1 MKRKVF
7 FGLLL
12 GISLL
17 TLLCSGYLYLNHDV
31 IPSKT
36 LSSLL
41 NILDDDTSGITW
53 SNQSIINLDTLT
65 ASNPSGI
72 LFDHSHIT
80 ITSGGNYI
88 LSGKLANG
96 SIIVDTDDTVN
107 LTFNNASITNTNGP
121 ALYIK
126 NADTTFLTLCTNTT
140 NYLIDETSS
149 KSSMALG
156 ALRSH
161 KPLIFQGNGSLNITS
176 TSHYGIYSDSNIT
189 FNNGSIKITSL
200 NDCIATT
207 GNLDIINSHLN
218 LITSS
223 TGIKCNTISEH
234 ADGLIKFSPF

>member
-7 FGLLL
+7 FCLLL
-12 GISLL
+12 SISLI

-31 IPSKT
+31 IPSKS

-53 SNQSIINLDTLT
+53 SNQSIINLNTLT
-65 ASNPSGI
+65 ASNPTGI
-72 LFDHSHIT
+72 LFDHSLIT

-88 LSGKLANG
+88 LSGKLTDG

-107 LTFNNASITNTNGP
+107 LTFNNVSITNSNGP

-126 NADTTFLTLCTNTT
+126 NADTAFLTLCTNTN

-149 KSSMALG
+149 KGSVASG
-156 ALRSH
+156 ALWSH
-161 KPLIFQGNGSLNITS
+161 KTLVFQGNGSLNINS

-200 NDCIATT
+200 NDCIATS
-207 GNLDIINSHLN
+207 GNLNIINSHLD
-218 LITSS
+218 LVTSS
-223 TGIKCNTISEH
+223 IGIKCNTISEH
-234 ADGLIKFSPF
+234 ADGLIKVSPF